1 MQPKTS
7 NDYERMLARFYDFG
21 DGVIRGILLRYEAGG
36 TRMIEIQ
43 VATRDSET
51 IENEGWVIVR
61 IAIRDVAEFAVREGS
76 RTPIQVLSQGIH
88 LLCLDNQ
95 VGVEF
100 GGATDRPESFET
112 LRLSDGYVVGREVEF
127 HVEPW
132 VQMTDHW
139 R

>member
-1 MQPKTS
+1 MELKTR
-7 NDYERMLARFYDFG
+7 NDYERQLARFYDFG
-21 DGVIRGILLRYEAGG
+21 DGVIRGILLRYEEGG
-36 TRMIEIQ
+36 TRIVEIQ
-43 VATRDSET
+43 VATRDSEGT
-51 IENEGWVIVR
+51 ENEGWVVVR
-61 IAIRDVAEFAVREGS
+61 IVIRGVSEFGVREGP

-100 GGATDRPESFET
+100 GGATNCPESFES
-112 LRLSDGYVVGREVEF
+112 LRLSDGYVVGRDVEF
-127 HVEPW
+127 QVGPW